1 MRKYLLTMFLSCITL
16 LVHAQMSD
24 TQVAQY
30 IQQEMRAGTTQSQI
44 AVSLMERG
52 VKMEQIQR
60 VREQYEK
67 GGANGK
73 SESKEKE
80 PKAEDADRARK
91 NNGSFRADANGKALY
106 TQMVN
111 PQSDED
117 MAKRQKVQITDSV
130 TNTIRGKV
138 VFGRDIFNK
147 PALSFEP
154 NMNIVTPAHYVIGA
168 GDQVIVDV
176 YGASQRT
183 DALTVSPD
191 GAITIAGYGP
201 VQIAGLTVSAAEAK
215 VKRLYGERYSSSQI
229 RLTVGQTRTIMVNI
243 MGEVVAP
250 GTYTLSAFATV
261 FHALYMAGGVNS
273 IGTLRNVKVFRG
285 GRQITTVD
293 IYDYILNGKLTG
305 NVRLAD
311 NDVIMVGPYDC
322 IVDIT
327 GFVKRPMAEAPDGV

>member
-1 MRKYLLTMFLSCITL
+1 MRKYLLMLFLLCSTM
-16 LVHAQMSD
+16 LVRAQMSD

-67 GGANGK
+67 ANGN
-73 SESKEKE
+73 SGQKEKE

-91 NNGSFRADANGKALY
+91 NNGAYRADANGKALY

-147 PALSFEP
+147 PALSFETRSVP
-154 NMNIVTPAHYVIGA
+154 C
-168 GDQVIVDV
+168 
-176 YGASQRT
+176 
-183 DALTVSPD
+183 
-191 GAITIAGYGP
+191 GY
-201 VQIAGLTVSAAEAK
+201 
-215 VKRLYGERYSSSQI
+215 
-229 RLTVGQTRTIMVNI
+229 
-243 MGEVVAP
+243 
-250 GTYTLSAFATV
+250 
-261 FHALYMAGGVNS
+261 
-273 IGTLRNVKVFRG
+273 LR
-285 GRQITTVD
+285 
-293 IYDYILNGKLTG
+293 
-305 NVRLAD
+305 
-311 NDVIMVGPYDC
+311 
-322 IVDIT
+322 
-327 GFVKRPMAEAPDGV
+327 E

>member
-1 MRKYLLTMFLSCITL
+1 MRKYLLMLFLLCSTM
-16 LVHAQMSD
+16 LVRAQMSD

-67 GGANGK
+67 ANGN
-73 SESKEKE
+73 SGQKEKE

-91 NNGSFRADANGKALY
+91 NNGAYRADANGKALY

-111 PQSDED
+111 PPSDED
-117 MAKRQKVQITDSV
+117 LAKRQKIQLSDSV
-130 TNTIRGKV
+130 INTIRGKV

-154 NMNIVTPAHYVIGA
+154 NMNIVTPPHYVIGA

-191 GAITIAGYGP
+191 GAITIAG
-201 VQIAGLTVSAAEAK
+201 
-215 VKRLYGERYSSSQI
+215 
-229 RLTVGQTRTIMVNI
+229 
-243 MGEVVAP
+243 
-250 GTYTLSAFATV
+250 
-261 FHALYMAGGVNS
+261 
-273 IGTLRNVKVFRG
+273 
-285 GRQITTVD
+285 
-293 IYDYILNGKLTG
+293 
-305 NVRLAD
+305 
-311 NDVIMVGPYDC
+311 
-322 IVDIT
+322 
-327 GFVKRPMAEAPDGV
+327 